1 MSEMTHADVGLDVAG
16 GTCSTEACEAAE
28 IEEELSKRIVWEHTT
43 EVEQE
48 VHGPGPLRK
57 VKSRENI
64 RAFRPPEPAEVPE
77 PSGSDLELL
86 ESLKEARQKIKCLRD
101 DLKSLAEL
109 NEQ

>member
-1 MSEMTHADVGLDVAG
+1 MAQADVGLDVAG
-16 GTCSTEACEAAE
+16 GACSTDACEAAE
-28 IEEELSKRIVWEHTT
+28 IEEKLAKRILWEHTT

-57 VKSRENI
+57 VRSRENI
-64 RAFRPPEPAEVPE
+64 RAFLPPEPAEVPE
-77 PSGSDLELL
+77 LSGSDQELL

-109 NEQ
+109 NDQ